1 MSSVTIEKM
10 ALRCNDVIDKG
21 RKNTKMQIQWGSDF
35 QICPAFKWLNAV
47 LLPNGMDF
55 KWS

>member
-10 ALRCNDVIDKG
+10 ALRCYDVIDIG
-21 RKNTKMQIQWGSDF
+21 RTNLKRQIQWGSDF

-47 LLPNGMDF
+47 LLQNGMDF